1 MGGILSDLVVALAR
15 WDILSELGGALLRW
29 GV

>member
-15 WDILSELGGALLRW
+15 WDILSELGGVLLRW